1 MVQSANKAYCQF
13 VEDIGRM
20 TPRFRP
26 WRREGS
32 RDQDPFPEYPD
43 KLLLSE
49 VSGDKLQC
57 DIVYLDDIASRLGE

>member
-1 MVQSANKAYCQF
+1 MVQTANKAYLQF

-26 WRREGS
+26 WRREES

-43 KLLLSE
+43 KLLLNE
-49 VSGDKLQC
+49 VDGDKLQS
-57 DIVYLDDIASRLGE
+57 DIIYLDDIASRLEE